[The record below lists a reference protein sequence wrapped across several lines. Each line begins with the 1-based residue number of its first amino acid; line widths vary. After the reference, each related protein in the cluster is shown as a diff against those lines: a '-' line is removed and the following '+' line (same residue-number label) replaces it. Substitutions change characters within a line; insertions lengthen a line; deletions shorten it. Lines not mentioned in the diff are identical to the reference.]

1 MPSNGVPSSLSSV
14 AGWALNNVV
23 NVTPAI
29 QNYFQPKVITPAP
42 LGGRATYAE
51 YTTGFYKFQMQ
62 TLAPSDKDMR
72 ALDDYFEAYGYNVQI
87 FGKVNLKVRDTFT
100 YIKTR
105 DAQVTSP
112 NLAAANQMAA
122 MLNAGCKFW
131 VTEIGAVT

>member
-1 MPSNGVPSSLSSV
+1 MAGLPTNPAGV
-14 AGWALNNVV
+14 AAWALNNVV

-29 QNYFQPKVITPAP
+29 NNFFQPQVITPAP
-42 LGGRATYAE
+42 LGGGGTYAE

-62 TLAPSDKDMR
+62 TLAPSDRDMK
-72 ALDDYFEAYGYNVQI
+72 ALDDYFEAYGYNVQT

-105 DAQVTSP
+105 DAQITCK
-112 NLAAANQMAA
+112 NLQAGNQMAA